1 MLLAYVRRLREQ
13 REGRLKGGRRIWSA
27 VLAVLA
33 FGVLALASWM
43 YVRSGF
49 GALAGIASDSMVVH
63 MDFDVFW
70 RSARALLEGG
80 DVYSEN
86 GGPSISTNPPF
97 WTVLVVPLALL
108 EPITAYRVFVLL
120 AVLAGVSYVAWTA
133 EELRLQPAWAV
144 FGASLLVFSNPFL
157 GTLALGQVYTLLALG
172 LVTAW
177 VADRRG
183 KPLVSG
189 ATLGLV
195 LAVKPQFAPVLL
207 WPLLRRRWR
216 MLAAALASG
225 AAATLIGLVVAGQDA
240 FVNWLAYVS
249 SRQPDGY
256 WDNHTLPGATARL
269 FRENEFVEPVAMLPW
284 VEPLAYVLGIA
295 IIGLTALR
303 VRKSPEMGLWA
314 LVAAS
319 LLASPISWHNYLVLL
334 GPGVLLLMARGRMAL
349 AFLLLALQFIPPQW
363 SEPWRGESTGVAP
376 LVLTLYFCILVAHWI
391 AFLTYGERAARDPAK
406 IGANRSVS
414 EE

>member
-1 MLLAYVRRLREQ
+1 MMNV
-13 REGRLKGGRRIWSA
+13 GRRGWSA
-27 VLAVLA
+27 VLAVVA

-108 EPITAYRVFVLL
+108 EPITAYRLFVLL

-133 EELRLQPAWAV
+133 EELRLRPAWAV

-157 GTLALGQVYTLLALG
+157 GTLALGQVYTILALG
-172 LVTAW
+172 LVAAW

-183 KPLVSG
+183 KTLVSG
-189 ATLGLV
+189 AALGLV

-225 AAATLIGLVVAGQDA
+225 AAATLIGLVVAGPDA
-240 FVNWLAYVS
+240 LVDWLAYVS

-256 WDNHTLPGATARL
+256 WDNHTLPGAMARL
-269 FRENEFVEPVAMLPW
+269 FGENEFVEPVALLPW
-284 VEPLAYVLGIA
+284 MEPLAYVLGIA
-295 IIGLTALR
+295 IIVLTALR
-303 VRKSPEMGLWA
+303 ARKSPEMGLWA

-319 LLASPISWHNYLVLL
+319 LLVSPISWHNYLVLL

-376 LVLTLYFCILVAHWI
+376 LVLTLYLCILVVYWL
-391 AFLTYGERAARDPAK
+391 AFLACGEETAKAPTAVPDQSMAA
-406 IGANRSVS
+406 
-414 EE
+414 E

>member
-1 MLLAYVRRLREQ
+1 MLKV
-13 REGRLKGGRRIWSA
+13 GRRGWSA
-27 VLAVLA
+27 VLAVVA
-33 FGVLALASWM
+33 FGVLVLASWM

-49 GALAGIASDSMVVH
+49 GALAGIASDSMDIH

-70 RSARALLEGG
+70 RSARALLDGG

-133 EELRLQPAWAV
+133 EELGLRPAWAV
-144 FGASLLVFSNPFL
+144 FGAALLVFSNPFL
-157 GTLALGQVYTLLALG
+157 GTLALGQVYPLLALG

-177 VADRRG
+177 IADRRG

-189 ATLGLV
+189 AALGLV

-225 AAATLIGLVVAGQDA
+225 AAATLIGLVVAGPDA
-240 FVNWLAYVS
+240 FVDWLAYVS

-269 FRENEFVEPVAMLPW
+269 FRENEFIEPVALLPW
-284 VEPLAYVLGIA
+284 MEPLAYVLGIA
-295 IIGLTALR
+295 IIVLTALR
-303 VRKSPEMGLWA
+303 ARKSPEMGLWA

-349 AFLLLALQFIPPQW
+349 AFLLLALQLIPPQW

-391 AFLTYGERAARDPAK
+391 AFLTYGERAARDSVK